1 MADVNTILA
10 TGYIRSLDK
19 IIGVSFVKQG
29 GTSSQLLAAD
39 GSVKTESTMAVGSAT
54 SVSTA
59 TMAASS
65 TAYLLGT
72 TSGTTGTK
80 ITPQFD
86 TQAYISTDSSGNAT
100 VVAYKFSGAFSGN
113 ATSAT
118 TANVATSIKLQNVA
132 QTESYLLM
140 ATASTGA
147 CVNVYANTGVKYD
160 PTNKVLIAPK
170 FSGAFSGGAI
180 SGTSLTLSASL
191 TFTSAQNITWS
202 GGSYLQRIAITDDS
216 NVGTAVFSFQ
226 QSTDSGSNYGT
237 LFTIEDDGSVTLGG
251 TFGDTSAN
259 NPAIKMGTC
268 AKMTANSAGAFVF
281 APSNTT
287 KYLMDGS
294 AFRPLSS
301 YSGSTNGGLTVGSS
315 SYPFLSVYACTLY
328 EGGSSLS
335 SKYLGKTANASSAT
349 VATSLSTSTA
359 GSSTLPVYF
368 SGGKPVATSTTLGV
382 CITGKAATAGTAD
395 NATKAYGKAE
405 SALSVSYAATAGSA
419 SSATSATSAASAGYA
434 GKVALTATTG
444 TTLYVAVATTTSA
457 TSTALYS
464 NAGMIYNAS
473 TNNLR
478 ASEFSVTSSST
489 IRYNTTEK
497 CLEFVV
503 I

>member
-39 GSVKTESTMAVGSAT
+39 GSVKTESTMAVGSAA

-72 TSGTTGTK
+72 PSSTTGTK
-80 ITPQFD
+80 VTPQYD

-191 TFTSAQNITWS
+191 TFSSAQNITWS

-226 QSTDSGSNYGT
+226 QSTDGGTNYST
-237 LFTIEDDGSVTLGG
+237 LFTILDNSTVSAT
-251 TFGDTSAN
+251 TFSGN
-259 NPAIKMGTC
+259 
-268 AKMTANSAGAFVF
+268 
-281 APSNTT
+281 
-287 KYLMDGS
+287 
-294 AFRPLSS
+294 LS
-301 YSGSTNGGLTVGSS
+301 G
-315 SYPFLSVYACTLY
+315 
-328 EGGSSLS
+328 
-335 SKYLGKTANASSAT
+335 NASSAT
-349 VATSLSTSTA
+349 VATSLASNS

-382 CITGKAATAGTAD
+382 CITGKASTAGTAD
-395 NATKAYGKAE
+395 N
-405 SALSVSYAATAGSA
+405 
-419 SSATSATSAASAGYA
+419 SS
-434 GKVALTATTG
+434 KVAITATTG

-464 NAGMIYNAS
+464 DDGMVYNAS

-478 ASEFSVTSSST
+478 ASEFSVTPSST

>member
-29 GTSSQLLAAD
+29 GTASQLLAAD
-39 GSVKTESTMAVGSAT
+39 GSVKTESSMAVGSAA

-72 TSGTTGTK
+72 TSATTGTK

-100 VVAYKFSGAFSGN
+100 IVAYKFSGAFSGN
-113 ATSAT
+113 ASTAT
-118 TANVATSIKLQNVA
+118 TATKVNISNVA
-132 QTESYLLM
+132 QTLSYLLM
-140 ATASTGA
+140 GTASTSTSA
-147 CVNVYANTGVKYD
+147 YVYANTGVTYN
-160 PTNKVLIAPK
+160 PNTKVLVAPT
-170 FSGAFSGGAI
+170 FSGSFSG
-180 SGTSLTLSASL
+180 
-191 TFTSAQNITWS
+191 
-202 GGSYLQRIAITDDS
+202 
-216 NVGTAVFSFQ
+216 
-226 QSTDSGSNYGT
+226 
-237 LFTIEDDGSVTLGG
+237 
-251 TFGDTSAN
+251 
-259 NPAIKMGTC
+259 
-268 AKMTANSAGAFVF
+268 
-281 APSNTT
+281 
-287 KYLMDGS
+287 
-294 AFRPLSS
+294 
-301 YSGSTNGGLTVGSS
+301 
-315 SYPFLSVYACTLY
+315 
-328 EGGSSLS
+328 
-335 SKYLGKTANASSAT
+335 NATSAT
-349 VATSLSTSTA
+349 VATSLSTSTT
-359 GSSTLPVYF
+359 GSTTLPVYF

-395 NATKAYGKAE
+395 NATKAYGKVE
-405 SALSVSYAATAGSA
+405 SELSVSYAATAGSA
-419 SSATSATSAASAGYA
+419 TSATSAGYA
-434 GKVALTATTG
+434 GKVTLAASSG
-444 TTLYVAVATTTSA
+444 TTLYIAMATTTAA

-464 NAGMIYNAS
+464 DTGMVYNAS

>member
-1 MADVNTILA
+1 MADVNTLLA

-39 GSVKTESTMAVGSAT
+39 GSVKTESSMTVGSAA

-72 TSGTTGTK
+72 VSATSGTK

-100 VVAYKFSGAFSGN
+100 LVAYKFSGTFSGN

-118 TANVATSIKLQNVA
+118 SATYASSITVQNVA
-132 QTESYLLM
+132 QTNSYLLM
-140 ATASTGA
+140 ATAATGTS
-147 CVNVYANTGVKYD
+147 VNVYANTGVTYN
-160 PTNKVLIAPK
+160 PSTKVLVAPT
-170 FSGAFSGGAI
+170 FSGAFSGGTI
-180 SGTSLTLSASL
+180 SGSSLTLSASL
-191 TFTSAQNITWS
+191 TFGSAQPITWS
-202 GGSYLQRIAITDDS
+202 GGNYLQRIFITDDS
-216 NVGTAVFSFQ
+216 TEKTKVFEFQ
-226 QSTDSGSNYGT
+226 QSTDGGSNYGT
-237 LFTIEDDGSVTLGG
+237 LFTVEDDGSVTLGG

-268 AKMTANSAGAFVF
+268 AKMTANNAGAFVF

-287 KYLMDGS
+287 KYLMDGA

-315 SYPFLSVYACTLY
+315 TYPFLAVYSCTVY
-328 EGGSSLS
+328 EGGTALS

-359 GSSTLPVYF
+359 GSTTQPVYF
-368 SGGKPVATSTTLGV
+368 SGGKPVATSTTLAV
-382 CITGKAATAGTAD
+382 SITGNASTAT
-395 NATKAYGKAE
+395 
-405 SALSVSYAATAGSA
+405 
-419 SSATSATSAASAGYA
+419 SAGYA
-434 GKVALTATTG
+434 GKVTLTATTG
-444 TTLYVAVATTTSA
+444 TTMYIAMA
-457 TSTALYS
+457 TSTAATSTSLYS
-464 NAGMIYNAS
+464 DAGLVYNAS
-473 TNNLR
+473 TNNLQ

-489 IRYNTTEK
+489 IKYNSSEK

-503 I
+503 L

>member
-39 GSVKTESTMAVGSAT
+39 GSVKTESAMAVGSAA

-100 VVAYKFSGAFSGN
+100 VVAYKFSGTFSGN

-118 TANVATSIKLQNVA
+118 TANVATSIKLQNVT

-147 CVNVYANTGVKYD
+147 CVNVYANTGVKYN
-160 PTNKVLIAPK
+160 PTNKVLIAPT
-170 FSGAFSGGAI
+170 FSGAFSG
-180 SGTSLTLSASL
+180 
-191 TFTSAQNITWS
+191 
-202 GGSYLQRIAITDDS
+202 
-216 NVGTAVFSFQ
+216 
-226 QSTDSGSNYGT
+226 
-237 LFTIEDDGSVTLGG
+237 
-251 TFGDTSAN
+251 
-259 NPAIKMGTC
+259 
-268 AKMTANSAGAFVF
+268 
-281 APSNTT
+281 
-287 KYLMDGS
+287 
-294 AFRPLSS
+294 
-301 YSGSTNGGLTVGSS
+301 
-315 SYPFLSVYACTLY
+315 
-328 EGGSSLS
+328 
-335 SKYLGKTANASSAT
+335 NASSAT

-359 GSSTLPVYF
+359 GSTTLPVYF

-382 CITGKAATAGTAD
+382 CITGKASTAGTAD
-395 NATKAYGKAE
+395 N
-405 SALSVSYAATAGSA
+405 
-419 SSATSATSAASAGYA
+419 SS
-434 GKVALTATTG
+434 KVAITATTG
-444 TTLYVAVATTTSA
+444 TTLYVAVATTTAA

-464 NAGMIYNAS
+464 DDGMIYNAA

-503 I
+503 L